1 MSLFGKKE
9 TMEAGVGGEP
19 RPRSKPGGKR
29 VYGIAETTMLM
40 RTLPVDQN
48 VELVVRVVRST
59 LESMNVQLVD
69 IIDDAQAKE
78 LTLSGRVE
86 TLNGEISE
94 LSQQI
99 DQRRQEIAKLQE
111 ELTETTTV
119 KQRLMLAQKLG
130 VQADSVGSPAERA
143 PSAPPPPPPFARV
156 IAPKSVAELAR

>member
-9 TMEAGVGGEP
+9 TTEPGMGGEP
-19 RPRSKPGGKR
+19 RPRSKPNGKR

-40 RTLPVDQN
+40 RALPVDQN

-59 LESMNVQLVD
+59 LESMNVQLAD

-86 TLNGEISE
+86 TLNGEIGE

-99 DQRRQEIAKLQE
+99 DRRRQEIAQLQE

-119 KQRLMLAQKLG
+119 KQRLLLAQKLG
-130 VQADSVGSPAERA
+130 GQPTESPA
-143 PSAPPPPPPFARV
+143 PSLPPPPPPFARV
-156 IAPKSVAELAR
+156 VAPKAIAELAR

>member
-9 TMEAGVGGEP
+9 TTEIGVGGEP

-59 LESMNVQLVD
+59 LESMNVQLAD

-99 DQRRQEIAKLQE
+99 DRRRQEIAQLQE

-119 KQRLMLAQKLG
+119 KQRLVLAQKLG
-130 VQADSVGSPAERA
+130 DQADRVASPERA
-143 PSAPPPPPPFARV
+143 PSALPPPPPFARV
-156 IAPKSVAELAR
+156 IAPKSAAELAR